1 MDVVKQKIN
10 KDVVEKS
17 EMLCVPSIFIV
28 LYDYFFNESGN
39 YRYIFGRYFFQ
50 ACIFYEFAINSVLE
64 DMAWFISVFFC
75 DRDEFLA

>member
-1 MDVVKQKIN
+1 MNIRKNKSRLLLQMDVVKQKIN

-39 YRYIFGRYFFQ
+39 YRYIFGRYFF
-50 ACIFYEFAINSVLE
+50 
-64 DMAWFISVFFC
+64 
-75 DRDEFLA
+75 